1 MDMNWLA
8 AEAKTLHQIFT
19 NVFFTLIL
27 TFLILGVVIEY
38 FKFPLG
44 DTPQFPQLVGRAFVA
59 CILLAV
65 LPEIM
70 NALSMITDAIVAD
83 VGKLTEFKH
92 VLGRLGDKIG
102 ELSWSW
108 VSVKD
113 TMIVVIS
120 YLSFFFLY
128 ITVYL
133 TDAYFLFAWMLL
145 FVFSPLLI
153 ALFVFPM
160 TAGATRTLF
169 KSLIE
174 VCLWKIVWS
183 CLAALLWSFA
193 LSEINKT
200 ENEISFLTVIILNIM
215 LAFSILMT
223 PKMTSSFLGGGISNM
238 ASSLGNVVMGAAALT
253 PVGIIG
259 KSKALGAL
267 AFSKISGGGD
277 PDNSPPSRRQAHEF
291 HRHQRRS

>member
-1 MDMNWLA
+1 MDINWLA
-8 AEAKTLHQIFT
+8 AEAKSLHQIFT

-27 TFLILGVVIEY
+27 TFLVVGVTIEY

-44 DTPQFPQLVGRAFVA
+44 ETPQFPQLVGRTFVA
-59 CILLAV
+59 CVLLAA
-65 LPEIM
+65 LPDIM
-70 NALSMITDAIVAD
+70 NTLSMVTDAIVAD
-83 VGKLTEFKH
+83 VGKLTEFKL
-92 VLGRLGDKIG
+92 VLSRLGDKIG

-133 TDAYFLFAWMLL
+133 TDAYFLFSWMLL

-153 ALFVFPM
+153 ALYVFPM
-160 TAGATRTLF
+160 TASATHTLF
-169 KSLIE
+169 KSLLE

-200 ENEISFLTVIILNIM
+200 GSEISFLTVIILNIM

-238 ASSLGNVVMGAAALT
+238 ASSLGNVVMSAASMT
-253 PVGIIG
+253 PVGMMG
-259 KSKALGAL
+259 NTKALAGL
-267 AFSKISGGGD
+267 AIAKLGGGGD
-277 PDNSPPSRRQAHEF
+277 SENTPSSQRKAHEF
-291 HRHQRRS
+291 HRNQRRS